1 MSDAHALAHE
11 YTPVT
16 DGCQSATGAVA
27 DGLAPGS
34 SNTPVQIT
42 SKGLSLDGT
51 LILDWLSGTFVNIDQ
66 ADALKFVQTL
76 FGELT
81 PVDGGWGGYEHQAMI
96 LGKGWVRWSDE
107 RPQMGVHVALGAE
120 ALAHVALVG
129 GLESHE
135 SVRAW
140 LGNLLGL
147 GFRPTRADFASDD
160 RTGLLQMERIREHI
174 ASGKLSTRFRQVNA
188 YENLRGKRGETI
200 YFGSPTSSTMCRI
213 YNKAA
218 EQGVEGHWVR
228 CEFQFRHKNAIRVC
242 EKVVEE
248 GEACLFGL
256 IRGYLDFKEGGS
268 NDHCVTRQV
277 SASWWLEF
285 LGNAVK
291 CALGL
296 PRVRRTIT
304 EIKHWVFKQIAPTL
318 ALITMAEQGCVDWLY
333 EAMRDGRRRIPK
345 HRLALL
351 GPLEPAVQRCST

>member
-51 LILDWLSGTFVNIDQ
+51 LILDWLSGTFVNLEQ
-66 ADALKFVQTL
+66 TDALAIVELL

-81 PVDGGWGGYEHQAMI
+81 PVDGGWGGYEHQAII

-107 RPQMGVHVALGAE
+107 RPQLGVHVALGAE
-120 ALAHVALVG
+120 ALAHVALLG
-129 GLESHE
+129 GLDEQGC
-135 SVRAW
+135 VREW
-140 LGNLLGL
+140 LGKLLGL
-147 GFRPTRADFASDD
+147 GFRPSRADFALDD
-160 RTGLLQMERIREHI
+160 RAGLLQMERIREHI
-174 ASGKLSTRFRQVNA
+174 ASGNLSTRFRQINA
-188 YENLRGKRGETI
+188 FENLRGSKGSTV
-200 YFGSPTSSTMCRI
+200 YFGSGKSSTVCRI
-213 YNKAA
+213 YDKAA
-218 EQGVEGHWVR
+218 EQDVEGHWMR
-228 CEFQFRHKNAIRVC
+228 CEFQFRHKNAVRVC
-242 EKVVEE
+242 EKVVED

-256 IRGYLDFKEGGS
+256 FRGYLDFKEGTTGDR
-268 NDHCVTRQV
+268 NVTRQK
-277 SASWWLEF
+277 SASWWIDF
-285 LGNAVK
+285 LGDAVK

-296 PRVRRTIT
+296 PRVKRTIA

-318 ALITMAEQGCVDWLY
+318 ALLTMAEQGCVDWLY
-333 EAMRDGRRRIPK
+333 EALRDGRRRIPK

-351 GPLEPAVQRCST
+351 GPLEPAAQYCST